1 MFGSLDKVL
10 NESWYTNKENQ
21 IIKLST
27 ENKNTL
33 WQIFSIYTV
42 PSESYYLTHTF
53 ANDESYQKFINT
65 MLSRSIYDF
74 KVNVDVDDKLL
85 TLSTCLDFDGNRI
98 VVQAKL
104 IKEQNR

>member
-1 MFGSLDKVL
+1 
-10 NESWYTNKENQ
+10 
-21 IIKLST
+21 
-27 ENKNTL
+27 
-33 WQIFSIYTV
+33 
-42 PSESYYLTHTF
+42 
-53 ANDESYQKFINT
+53 

-74 KVNVDVDDKLL
+74 KTNVDVDDKIL